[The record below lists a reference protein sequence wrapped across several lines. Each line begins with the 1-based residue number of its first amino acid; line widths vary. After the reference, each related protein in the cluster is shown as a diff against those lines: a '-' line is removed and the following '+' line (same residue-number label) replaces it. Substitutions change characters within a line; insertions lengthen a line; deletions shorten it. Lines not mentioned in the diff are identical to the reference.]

1 MDIDEELGRLR
12 ALERTTLAACKVGAD
27 GRSLQSVLDPEYM
40 RTRTSVVDTFARV
53 VLEYG
58 LWWETVEYATAWT
71 DAYHARNKLVGRLPL
86 YLVGVASLSLAI
98 KYTTLLRFRLD
109 ELVVKWMHHL
119 DTRWGS
125 VSPPHGVEFTASQVS
140 AAEFCVAG
148 VLEWK
153 MSAALPSSFL
163 EAFCVKGIRA
173 SEDAAEGWDALGAE
187 QRVRQT
193 ARAVCKLGTF
203 SGLSC
208 VHGDSILAA
217 ASIATARCLS
227 DIEPSWPADL
237 QERFGL
243 DEATI
248 APCVLE
254 LTRAHSMPS
263 QRLVAHGRCDVSLL
277 GPRTA

>member
-1 MDIDEELGRLR
+1 
-12 ALERTTLAACKVGAD
+12 
-27 GRSLQSVLDPEYM
+27 
-40 RTRTSVVDTFARV
+40 
-53 VLEYG
+53 
-58 LWWETVEYATAWT
+58 
-71 DAYHARNKLVGRLPL
+71 
-86 YLVGVASLSLAI
+86 
-98 KYTTLLRFRLD
+98 
-109 ELVVKWMHHL
+109 
-119 DTRWGS
+119 
-125 VSPPHGVEFTASQVS
+125 
-140 AAEFCVAG
+140 
-148 VLEWK
+148 